1 MRSSPGHNV
10 SPSRRVSF
18 LSGFSGKYDLWWQ
31 FTVRTIEMRHRG
43 SYLGVL
49 WSVLNPLL
57 MLGLYM
63 FVFGFIFKNKFG
75 VLPNE
80 TSVDFALAMFL
91 GLVLFQVTA
100 ETLGIGPTI
109 IIANPN
115 LVKKVV
121 FPLEVLPL
129 AQTGASWFHLLVSLL
144 LLFAGVLIA
153 GRNLTLLG
161 LLWLPALLAPYL
173 LFTAGLSWFMA
184 ALGVFF
190 RDINQ
195 VIAFISN
202 IVLWASAVFYPLSR
216 IRSSP
221 LIWSVLKWNPF
232 LQTVQLARDALLWHE
247 RINLASLAY
256 TYAVGVAVFLA
267 GGWFFKK
274 MQPAFADVL

>member
-1 MRSSPGHNV
+1 MQSSRLHNI
-10 SPSRRVSF
+10 SDPHPPSF
-18 LSGFSGKYDLWWQ
+18 FSNFSRKYDLWWQ
-31 FTVRTIEMRHRG
+31 FTVRTVEMRHRG

-80 TSVDFALAMFL
+80 TSLDFALAMFL
-91 GLVLFQVTA
+91 GLVLFQVTS

-109 IIANPN
+109 IVSSPN

-129 AQTGASWFHLLVSLL
+129 AQTGASWFHLLISLL

-153 GRNLTLLG
+153 GRTLTLTG
-161 LLWLPALLAPYL
+161 LLWLPVLLAPYL

-202 IVLWASAVFYPLSR
+202 IVLWASAVFYPVSR

-221 LIWSVLKWNPF
+221 LVWSVLRWNPF
-232 LQTVQLARDALLWHE
+232 LQTVQLTRDALLWHE

-256 TYAVGVAVFLA
+256 IYVVGLAVFFV